1 MFRLQLDTAA
11 QGCALVVA
19 VETRRCSEVDQALAE
34 TDLGHQKKA
43 AASGHG
49 RKRAEFANVKTLE
62 V

>member
-1 MFRLQLDTAA
+1 MIGGATESCKQERS
-11 QGCALVVA
+11 
-19 VETRRCSEVDQALAE
+19 VEYQFSELFATML
-34 TDLGHQKKA
+34 KA